1 LQNCAKRNKP
11 QLNAI
16 IVNDLDVEISKEA
29 LNQLAVED
37 ALAEE
42 MGQLSLNEWQ
52 GLKWG
57 TQ

>member
-1 LQNCAKRNKP
+1 
-11 QLNAI
+11 
-16 IVNDLDVEISKEA
+16 VNDLDVEISKEA
-29 LNQLAVED
+29 LNQLAIED